1 MDTKTIQ
8 EEINQIKS
16 ATFSKLSDKQLIA
29 YDTLSIL
36 HKQKYAGI
44 QPIALAQYCKS
55 ENRKTKLSKEDV
67 ITIRD
72 KYNPHIYGKKR
83 LAKEFGISV
92 SLVYKIINRL
102 KWKNI

>member
-1 MDTKTIQ
+1 MDTKQIQ
-8 EEINQIKS
+8 EEINKIKN
-16 ATFSKLSDKQLIA
+16 APFSKKSDKQLIA
-29 YDTLSIL
+29 HDILSTL

-44 QPIALAQYCKS
+44 QPIALVKYNKT

-67 ITIRD
+67 IKIRS

-83 LAKEFGISV
+83 LAKEFGVSA
-92 SLVYKIINRL
+92 SLVYKIINRI